1 MLAKTGISRQEV
13 KEVLSTKGTVHHVIQ
28 HAFPWAHSYQIPPR
42 VTHQWSVF
50 FNSKYSISEESK
62 AAGFP
67 LGLILYTRHRIK
79 PHYLQIQV
87 ISSHPPKHSLLP
99 KYTFK
104 HLKHTI
110 PGMMDTIYRKIWTLP
125 KHNCLSACSYSRAT
139 KMFMSINHKSFQG
152 WWPKKWG
159 KTWAM

>member
-1 MLAKTGISRQEV
+1 MLAKTGISGQEV
-13 KEVLSTKGTVHHVIQ
+13 KEVLSTKGTVHHKSFNMLFLGLILTKF
-28 HAFPWAHSYQIPPR
+28 HP

-104 HLKHTI
+104 HLKHNI
-110 PGMMDTIYRKIWTLP
+110 PGMMDTIYRKI
-125 KHNCLSACSYSRAT
+125 
-139 KMFMSINHKSFQG
+139 
-152 WWPKKWG
+152 
-159 KTWAM
+159 